1 MAAASTWSL
10 LSDELPDCPV
20 FDSVEHP
27 AQVTVLAMN
36 PTDDAKHCPTCGALE
51 VVQAFERLGVKTFY
65 CADCEYDWDEQE
77 EEATTP
83 DAPSPQ

>member
-1 MAAASTWSL
+1 
-10 LSDELPDCPV
+10 
-20 FDSVEHP
+20 
-27 AQVTVLAMN
+27 MN
-36 PTDDAKHCPTCGALE
+36 TTDAVKHCPTGGALE

-77 EEATTP
+77 EGANTP